1 MPSPWQSRVRM
12 RSEPSR
18 SLRPA
23 RSPPPRLRTG
33 SRARARARNWA
44 MNRASPCS
52 PRVVAALTPC
62 APVVHPAPA
71 PSGHSTLQDVDV
83 SSADVAKTPTKN
95 ARGTQ
100 SVYVEGATPN
110 PTTMTTTTVFPSA
123 LILPSAP
130 ALEPPTAAAAS
141 ELHAAHLQPQHRARR
156 LRRLYHIRI
165 GRRHPMPVMASA
177 VAESAATT
185 IAIFAKLERADRRFT
200 QDFLHFYFRYVVP
213 LLAAYVIIVAAIWAH
228 ILFK

>member
-1 MPSPWQSRVRM
+1 M
-12 RSEPSR
+12 RSEPSC

-71 PSGHSTLQDVDV
+71 PSGHFQTLQDVDV
-83 SSADVAKTPTKN
+83 SSAVVAKTPTKN

-123 LILPSAP
+123 TKPPSAP
-130 ALEPPTAAAAS
+130 ALDPPTAAAAS
-141 ELHAAHLQPQHRARR
+141 ELHAAHPQPQLRARHF
-156 LRRLYHIRI
+156 RRLYQIRI
-165 GRRHPMPVMASA
+165 GRRHPMPVVVSA

-185 IAIFAKLERADRRFT
+185 IAIFAKLESADRRFR
-200 QDFLHFYFRYVVP
+200 QDFLHYYFRYIVP